1 MLFPQLPAMLNN
13 FWTSLL
19 LTISVMASS
28 QHSVSTPGQASGV
41 MLAAV
46 SPDARLFRMS
56 LGVET
61 AKGSAYVE
69 PLARLTPSGEWQSL
83 PCFADTDG
91 KHPANQNACLE
102 FERDYL
108 SKPHIYTVVSAD
120 GRGATIH
127 AAPVTLSE
135 CFGYAGT
142 GTYSGAQIRL
152 SAIAAGSADFLSDGP
167 PHSFFKTQQPRPTSK
182 HLPPLFPAG
191 WIPR

>member
-1 MLFPQLPAMLNN
+1 MNK
-13 FWTSLL
+13 FWTWLL

-28 QHSVSTPGQASGV
+28 RHSVPTRDQASGV

-46 SPDARLFRMS
+46 SVDARLFRMS

-61 AKGSAYVE
+61 EKGPVYVE
-69 PLARLTPSGEWQSL
+69 PLARLTPSGEWQRL

-91 KHPANQNACLE
+91 KRPADQNACLE
-102 FERDYL
+102 FERGYL
-108 SKPHIYTVVSAD
+108 SKPHTYTVVSAD

-127 AAPVTLSE
+127 AAPTALSE

-152 SAIAAGSADFLSDGP
+152 SAIAASSADFLSDGP
-167 PHSFFKTQQPRPTSK
+167 PHSFFKTQQPRPSSK
-182 HLPPLFPAG
+182 HLPPLSPVG